1 MIWLDWQEEAEN
13 NQAHLCKLHG
23 ISSLCVYGDRDNWLQ
38 DLAETPFISLVS
50 SSAISD
56 LATEDLERQ
65 RSWQEEGTDYFFFYL
80 CFQQTSTTMKAW
92 KKKARRC
99 LASFQGKKRLGKY
112 LEYVEK
118 AEKTV
123 LEDDF
128 VLRLE
133 DFNTPS
139 KRQTSEDNMTSWI
152 QHFLHILRYS
162 SEPRHLSSP
171 EYKNSQLFVF
181 MLCQGAN
188 IVLTCFPPRKSR
200 LIAVSAVFIHWFFEL
215 QVTIPLNS
223 IESVSIDWMSSHLK
237 ALKLHIFYTHS
248 CQMSLS
254 GCLSSAYCAA
264 ETLKDGLS

>member
-181 MLCQGAN
+181 MPGSKHSPHLLPTKKVQVNC
-188 IVLTCFPPRKSR
+188 CKCSFHS
-200 LIAVSAVFIHWFFEL
+200 LILWASGH
-215 QVTIPLNS
+215 
-223 IESVSIDWMSSHLK
+223 DSS
-237 ALKLHIFYTHS
+237 KLHRECVHRLNVLASQGVKASYILYS
-248 CQMSLS
+248 QLS
-254 GCLSSAYCAA
+254 DVSFRLSVQCVLCSWN
-264 ETLKDGLS
+264 T